1 MSDAPQ
7 QASPDLHAI
16 FGIDGTPREAA
27 EQIISVGRGVLADPE
42 ARAGALPTA
51 EVDVELDTERLSPA
65 EVDHDPLPGADVEF
79 ETIAGADH
87 YIEVEHT
94 SLDRMQDP
102 DSGGEL
108 GPGGGSQPQESTGLT
123 KPSRRGSSQR
133 FLTDVIVDMGLVS
146 RKQVDDAVANSRI
159 SGTTPERVLLESGAI
174 NQDGLARALAWTTS
188 TSASSAWT
196 WRPPTS

>member
-1 MSDAPQ
+1 MSDGPQ

-51 EVDVELDTERLSPA
+51 EVDVELDTERLSQA
-65 EVDHDPLPGADVEF
+65 EVHHDPLPGADVEF

-94 SLDRMQDP
+94 SLDGMQDHR
-102 DSGGEL
+102 SG
-108 GPGGGSQPQESTGLT
+108 
-123 KPSRRGSSQR
+123 R
-133 FLTDVIVDMGLVS
+133 
-146 RKQVDDAVANSRI
+146 
-159 SGTTPERVLLESGAI
+159 
-174 NQDGLARALAWTTS
+174 
-188 TSASSAWT
+188 
-196 WRPPTS
+196 